1 MSKPNKQL
9 LFDSAAIPNKMI
21 KDFKVGEKID
31 TYFKVISIDK
41 KTKKDGNAFLALVL
55 MDKTGKI
62 PAKIW
67 NNADQYFSLV
77 EAGEVYRINGKIN
90 EFMDQKQLKVDGL
103 RAVTPSDNDYNKEDF
118 QEESKFDTQELFNWM
133 ITTLKGH
140 IQTPP
145 VLKLVDFFVEEYSE
159 AYKDHYGAQKIHHA
173 YLGGLLEHTFSMMEL
188 AIFCA
193 DHYNLDKELLLMG
206 VLFHDL
212 GKMYEFKIS
221 PTVEATLEGGL
232 LGHLVI
238 GTQKFLELKNRIPDF
253 PEELSIKIQ
262 HLIVS
267 HHGEK
272 EFGSPEVPKIPE
284 AFALHIIDLMDSKM
298 QIVKETIEKSET
310 KGLFSD
316 YIHVLSRRLLIE
328 KKGESGKS

>member
-1 MSKPNKQL
+1 MSIQNNKR
-9 LFDSAAIPNKMI
+9 LFDSPATEKKMI

-31 TYFKVISIDK
+31 TYFKVLSLDK
-41 KTKKDGNAFLALVL
+41 KTKKDGNSYLALNV
-55 MDKTGKI
+55 MDKTGQI

-67 NNADQYFSLV
+67 SNADHYFSLID
-77 EAGEVYRINGKIN
+77 AGTIYRINGKIN
-90 EFMDQKQLKVDGL
+90 EFMNQKEIKVDGI
-103 RAVTPSDNDYNKEDF
+103 RAVTPADTDYSEADF
-118 QEESKFDTQELFNWM
+118 QEESAFDTQELFDWM

-140 IQTPP
+140 IKTPE
-145 VLKLVDFFVEEYSE
+145 LVKMIDLFVAEYKES
-159 AYKDHYGAQKIHHA
+159 YRNHYGAQKIHHA

-193 DHYNLDKELLLMG
+193 EHYNLDKELLLMG

-221 PTVEATLEGGL
+221 PAVEPTLEGGL

-238 GTQKFLELKNRIPDF
+238 GTQKFLELKSKIPNF

-262 HLIVS
+262 HLILS

-272 EFGSPEVPKIPE
+272 EYGSPEVPKIPE
-284 AFALHIIDLMDSKM
+284 AFALHFIDLMDSKM
-298 QIVKETIEKSET
+298 QIVKEHIEKSET
-310 KGLFSD
+310 KSLFSD
-316 YIHVLSRRLLIE
+316 YIHVLGRRILVE
-328 KKGESGKS
+328 KKKDGKKS